1 MIWQGR
7 EIRRPYQVEK
17 NRRIQGNFLRLYNEM
32 RNLIDHEEWS
42 DLGCMLNV
50 RLTELADGLDT
61 CSKEKKG
68 IKYDS

>member
-1 MIWQGR
+1 MRECISGSERWQWLR
-7 EIRRPYQVEK
+7 
-17 NRRIQGNFLRLYNEM
+17 QGGQQE
-32 RNLIDHEEWS
+32 DHEEWS